1 MATQVDRSLSE
12 IDSKVRELNSSIKQS
27 VKVTKD
33 LDRTLK
39 LDPKNIRV
47 AAQNMQGL
55 RNQIGLATQKVAL
68 LRQRQAEAN
77 RELQQGNMTL
87 DGLLELIGEFA
98 GQL

>member
-1 MATQVDRSLSE
+1 MATQVGRSLSE

-77 RELQQGNMTL
+77 RELQQDNMTL
-87 DGLLELIGEFA
+87 EGLA
-98 GQL
+98 